1 MVTGGMSPGRRHYE
15 RRVSQAR
22 ATRKPVTRKSVEQ
35 ATMLELLAMSEWYE
49 PSEQELMGGLMF
61 EEWMLE
67 PDPVIDI
74 VVSRDGSSQRTV
86 EELLNVFLDDVIA
99 LALDND
105 VDGIGSRLDE
115 IRDRVDVDD
124 VEHLEWLANQ
134 AENLL
139 FELGYLVDWEDGYAI
154 YREV

>member
-1 MVTGGMSPGRRHYE
+1 MGDLSAGRRHYE

-74 VVSRDGSSQRTV
+74 VVSRDGNYKGFSYQQSV
-86 EELLNVFLDDVIA
+86 LDADTGR
-99 LALDND
+99 LRDEFDNTRR
-105 VDGIGSRLDE
+105 VYHGS
-115 IRDRVDVDD
+115 
-124 VEHLEWLANQ
+124 
-134 AENLL
+134 
-139 FELGYLVDWEDGYAI
+139 
-154 YREV
+154 EV

>member
-1 MVTGGMSPGRRHYE
+1 
-15 RRVSQAR
+15 
-22 ATRKPVTRKSVEQ
+22 
-35 ATMLELLAMSEWYE
+35 
-49 PSEQELMGGLMF
+49 MF

-86 EELLNVFLDDVIA
+86 EELLNVFLDDVIT
-99 LALDND
+99 LAVDKD
-105 VDGIGSRLDE
+105 VYGSFSRLDE
-115 IRDRVDVDD
+115 IRDRTDVGD
-124 VEHLEWLANQ
+124 VEHLEWLASQ
-134 AENLL
+134 AETLL

>member
-1 MVTGGMSPGRRHYE
+1 MGDMSPGRRHYE

-22 ATRKPVTRKSVEQ
+22 ATRKPVMRKSVEQ

-49 PSEQELMGGLMF
+49 PSEHELMGGLMF
-61 EEWMLE
+61 EEWMMK

-99 LALDND
+99 IALDND

-115 IRDRVDVDD
+115 IRDRTDVDD
-124 VEHLEWLANQ
+124 VEHLDWLANQ
-134 AENLL
+134 AETLL
-139 FELGYLVDWEDGYAI
+139 FELGYLVEWNDGYMI